1 MPTPNA
7 KQVFEILVRE
17 HSDRLMAFAYAVCR
31 DRSAAED
38 VFQETLL
45 RAWKGLDGYDRE
57 RPFGAWLRGIA
68 RNTAYEL
75 FRKNLRTVDDAVLN
89 VIATQAD
96 RFDGSA
102 GTEFRE
108 RMEILEQCIAALAG
122 PYAET
127 IDLTYRGGLS
137 VERIAEQVSSTNE
150 AVKKRLQRGR
160 AMIAECLARKGL
172 LT

>member
-1 MPTPNA
+1 MTVQNA
-7 KQVFEILVRE
+7 KHVFEILMHE
-17 HSDRLMAFAYAVCR
+17 HSDRLMAFAHAMCR

-45 RAWKGLDGYDRE
+45 RAWKGLDGYDSA

-68 RNTAYEL
+68 RNTAHEL
-75 FRKNLRTVDDAVLN
+75 FRKNLRTVDDDVLN

-96 RFDGSA
+96 HFDGA
-102 GTEFRE
+102 VGTEFRE
-108 RMEILEQCIAALAG
+108 RMEILEQCIAALSGA
-122 PYAET
+122 YAET

-137 VERIAEQVSSTNE
+137 VDRIAVQVSSTTE

>member
-1 MPTPNA
+1 M
-7 KQVFEILVRE
+7 VG
-17 HSDRLMAFAYAVCR
+17 D
-31 DRSAAED
+31 
-38 VFQETLL
+38 
-45 RAWKGLDGYDRE
+45 
-57 RPFGAWLRGIA
+57 
-68 RNTAYEL
+68 
-75 FRKNLRTVDDAVLN
+75 
-89 VIATQAD
+89 
-96 RFDGSA
+96 

-108 RMEILEQCIAALAG
+108 RMDILEQCIAALAG

-137 VERIAEQVSSTNE
+137 VERIAEQVSSTTE

>member
-1 MPTPNA
+1 M
-7 KQVFEILVRE
+7 
-17 HSDRLMAFAYAVCR
+17 
-31 DRSAAED
+31 
-38 VFQETLL
+38 
-45 RAWKGLDGYDRE
+45 
-57 RPFGAWLRGIA
+57 
-68 RNTAYEL
+68 
-75 FRKNLRTVDDAVLN
+75 LN

-108 RMEILEQCIAALAG
+108 RMDILEQCIAALAG

-137 VERIAEQVSSTNE
+137 VERIAEQVSSTTE